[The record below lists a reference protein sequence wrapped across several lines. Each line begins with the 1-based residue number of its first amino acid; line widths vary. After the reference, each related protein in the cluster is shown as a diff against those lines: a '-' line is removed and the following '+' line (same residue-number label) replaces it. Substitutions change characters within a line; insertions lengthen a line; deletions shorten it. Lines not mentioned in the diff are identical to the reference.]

1 LFPYTTVFR
10 SVPGAVFRLLAGEDR
25 VPLDLHPP
33 PLVEQAGDDHHGG
46 GRPHVAHR
54 PGVSATHRSGHG
66 RVGDIHPGT
75 DHMVEAGTQL
85 TEGRADDLEA
95 AVALHL
101 RVGITAA
108 VGPAWSRARH
118 VDQVAVAHRP
128 AEPDLPL
135 IWGAGGDMSAH
146 PGTIP
151 TLCGGP
157 GRALTIA
164 QGVTGLCHPWLPG
177 RRLAAAGPQVP
188 CGYGWTGPLSSAGPT
203 TRHACSIMS
212 SRAKRSGAP
221 SMASASSFS

>member
-1 LFPYTTVFR
+1 RGRPGKLLTPGGNPSGDTFYKAACPG
-10 SVPGAVFRLLAGEDR
+10 VPGAVFRLLAGEDR
-25 VPLDLHPP
+25 VRLDLHPP

-66 RVGDIHPGT
+66 RVGHIHPGT
-75 DHMVEAGTQL
+75 DHMVETGTQL

-95 AVALHL
+95 AVGLHL

-108 VGPAWSRARH
+108 VGPDWSRARD

-135 IWGAGGDMSAH
+135 IWGAGGDTSAH

-157 GRALTIA
+157 GRALPIA
-164 QGVTGLCHPWLPG
+164 QVSPGCATRGYRVGGWPRPVPRCPACTGG
-177 RRLAAAGPQVP
+177 
-188 CGYGWTGPLSSAGPT
+188 
-203 TRHACSIMS
+203 
-212 SRAKRSGAP
+212 
-221 SMASASSFS
+221 